1 MSLATSC
8 SHAIKILADLQVFS
22 KVEGFEYLA
31 ITEPSTKKAFHRVA
45 WAQFAE
51 GVDVDE
57 VVKKLDN
64 SRVSQPFLIKQVRST
79 S

>member
-1 MSLATSC
+1 
-8 SHAIKILADLQVFS
+8 VFS

-64 SRVSQPFLIKQVRST
+64 SRVS
-79 S
+79 